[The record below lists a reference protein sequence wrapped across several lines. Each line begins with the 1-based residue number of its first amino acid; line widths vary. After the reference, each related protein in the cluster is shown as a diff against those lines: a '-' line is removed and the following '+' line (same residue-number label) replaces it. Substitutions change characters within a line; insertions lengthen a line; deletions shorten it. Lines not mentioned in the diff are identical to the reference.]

1 MKVRIQ
7 VLVGTLCSRANVS
20 KLLEGMV
27 GDALEGEGITFLR
40 NVGETVAR

>member
-1 MKVRIQ
+1 MVM
-7 VLVGTLCSRANVS
+7 LCSRANVS

-27 GDALEGEGITFLR
+27 GDVLECEGITFLR